1 MNKASQNINILW
13 LRWTVNCAIGEV
25 IGIGAAAGIA
35 AAVFA
40 AFGEPE
46 TTGTKILVL
55 LCMMGA
61 GLIEGIALGYFQW
74 RVLRNK
80 FSSLT
85 RSAWIFQT
93 ALIAVL
99 GWMLGMLPSL
109 FFIDNP
115 EPAATNE
122 ATMQIPESLV
132 VILIIGIGLLLGT
145 LFGLFQWFELKH
157 HASGAAKWITANALG
172 WGTGIACIYFF
183 ASLPDEFTP
192 ILEKVFYGICGGV
205 LAGLSVG
212 AVTGAFLVK
221 MQER

>member
-1 MNKASQNINILW
+1 MNKTIQNPNILW
-13 LRWTVNCAIGEV
+13 LHWTVNCALGEV
-25 IGIGAAAGIA
+25 IGIGAAGAIA
-35 AAVFA
+35 AGVFA

-46 TTGTKILVL
+46 TTGTKLLVL
-55 LCMMGA
+55 LCMMFA

-85 RSAWIFQT
+85 GSAWIFQT
-93 ALIAVL
+93 SFIAVL

-109 FFIDNP
+109 FFIDHSTPGN
-115 EPAATNE
+115 ESAAQ
-122 ATMQIPESLV
+122 MPESLFA
-132 VILIIGIGLLLGT
+132 LLSIGVGLLLGA
-145 LFGLFQWFELKH
+145 LFGLFQWFELKY
-157 HASGAAKWITANALG
+157 HASGAGRWILANAIG
-172 WGTGIACIYFF
+172 WGIGIGWIYFF

-221 MQER
+221 MHEH

>member
-1 MNKASQNINILW
+1 MNKATQNPNILW
-13 LRWTVNCAIGEV
+13 LRWTVNCALGE
-25 IGIGAAAGIA
+25 IIGIA
-35 AAVFA
+35 AAAAIAAGVFA
-40 AFGEPE
+40 AFGEPG
-46 TTGTKILVL
+46 TTGSKIIVL

-61 GLIEGIALGYFQW
+61 GLIEGAALGYFQW

-85 RSAWIFQT
+85 GSAWIFQT
-93 ALIAVL
+93 SLIAVL

-109 FFIDNP
+109 FFIDNSTSGS
-115 EPAATNE
+115 ESAAQ
-122 ATMQIPESLV
+122 MPESLFAV
-132 VILIIGIGLLLGT
+132 LSIGAGLLLGA
-145 LFGLFQWFELKH
+145 LFGLFQWFELKY
-157 HASGAAKWITANALG
+157 HASGAARWILANAIG
-172 WGTGIACIYFF
+172 WGIGIGWIYFF

-221 MQER
+221 MHEH